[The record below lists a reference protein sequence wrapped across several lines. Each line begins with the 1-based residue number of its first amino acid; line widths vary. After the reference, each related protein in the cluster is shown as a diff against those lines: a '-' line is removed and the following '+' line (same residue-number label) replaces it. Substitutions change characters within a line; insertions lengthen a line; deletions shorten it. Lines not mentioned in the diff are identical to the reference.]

1 MNTNIAYLKTNNI
14 KYFKLLNILI
24 ILPQT
29 SPQYERLIY
38 PKSIVVHTRS
48 TKIPVIIINIH

>member
-1 MNTNIAYLKTNNI
+1 MNTIITYLKNNNI

-38 PKSIVVHTRS
+38 PKSIVVHTNS
-48 TKIPVIIINIH
+48 TKIPVLIINIY